1 MYGLG
6 YTGSVCYNKS
16 DQRFAV
22 LDSSSRVV
30 CTRCEDSAE
39 SAGPLRSYRLS
50 FFDEK
55 FCKLDNVQGE
65 LSMLQAW
72 LLFWIYLVA
81 LPMTIPLGALADTV
95 GRKAVIAM
103 SLVAVT
109 LMKVWV
115 IIVAFRLL
123 GGYQIRTM
131 VTAITDVV
139 SGEKRTSVVLIVS
152 TMALVTEVL
161 APPLGSLIMIKTT
174 PLIGFTSATVVEFSV
189 ILVLLFIPETLST
202 KPAGYE
208 SLPSEPS
215 VDQQNDEPDIVNP
228 KYNLREITSLKVH
241 DLSAS
246 LI

>member
-1 MYGLG
+1 M
-6 YTGSVCYNKS
+6 
-16 DQRFAV
+16 
-22 LDSSSRVV
+22 
-30 CTRCEDSAE
+30 
-39 SAGPLRSYRLS
+39 GPGIRLYELFVYRRYCQQHDPSYIDKNS

-115 IIVAFRLL
+115 IIVGKIFRSPPCWSNLVLYYKKRLVLARFLHTFPPEAVYLCAAFRLP

-131 VTAITDVV
+131 VTADVV
-139 SGEKRTSVVLIVS
+139 SGEKR
-152 TMALVTEVL
+152 
-161 APPLGSLIMIKTT
+161 
-174 PLIGFTSATVVEFSV
+174 SATC
-189 ILVLLFIPETLST
+189 
-202 KPAGYE
+202 
-208 SLPSEPS
+208 
-215 VDQQNDEPDIVNP
+215 
-228 KYNLREITSLKVH
+228 
-241 DLSAS
+241 
-246 LI
+246 